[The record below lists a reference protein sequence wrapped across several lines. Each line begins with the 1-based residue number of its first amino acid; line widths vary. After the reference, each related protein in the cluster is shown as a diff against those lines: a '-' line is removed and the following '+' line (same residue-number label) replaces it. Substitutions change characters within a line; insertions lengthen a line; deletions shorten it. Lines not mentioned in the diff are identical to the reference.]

1 MIVCGTTE
9 NSLCERLLRECDLTL
24 FKAIIAG
31 HAGEETRKHVRK
43 ILRAQSTAN
52 IDKIF
57 KRKPTQLSH
66 NTHNHITRGFI
77 KNVNFAIVHIPKA
90 NYGKVCYVCNKNKH
104 FKARFQ
110 RIGKKV
116 HKIEKDESDEP
127 SHQSEYELFTET
139 INIKLRIY

>member
-24 FKAIIAG
+24 SKAIIAG

-57 KRKPTQLSH
+57 KRKPT
-66 NTHNHITRGFI
+66 
-77 KNVNFAIVHIPKA
+77 
-90 NYGKVCYVCNKNKH
+90 
-104 FKARFQ
+104 
-110 RIGKKV
+110 
-116 HKIEKDESDEP
+116 
-127 SHQSEYELFTET
+127 
-139 INIKLRIY
+139 